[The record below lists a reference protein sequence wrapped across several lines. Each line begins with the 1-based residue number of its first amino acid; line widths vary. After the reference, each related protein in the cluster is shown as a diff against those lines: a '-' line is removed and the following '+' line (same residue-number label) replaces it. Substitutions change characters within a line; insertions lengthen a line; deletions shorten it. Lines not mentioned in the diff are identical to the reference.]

1 MSECMENEKT
11 CDNFDLIK
19 AAQEGDRKAMDQLIT
34 QNMGLV
40 KTVARRFIGR
50 SAEYEELSFELKFC
64 DYRSEI
70 PY

>member
-19 AAQEGDRKAMDQLIT
+19 AAHEGDRKAMDQLIS

-40 KTVARRFIGR
+40 KTVARQIGR
-50 SAEYEELSFELKFC
+50 AHV
-64 DYRSEI
+64 
-70 PY
+70 